1 MNKIKALM
9 AKYPKAVYEIKSF
22 LVTFFGVFVAVSGIS
37 EATNLQ
43 YIFDNYQMLLGAAS
57 IAATRTLVIFIMKIV
72 NLDYR
77 NSTVKYK

>member
-1 MNKIKALM
+1 M

-22 LVTFFGVFVAVSGIS
+22 LVTFLGVFVAVSGIS

-77 NSTVKYK
+77 NNTAKYK